1 LTAAKKFPAALLNLV
16 FPDDCRVCGKP
27 LSEVSR
33 IPVCSPCLAT
43 PKPFVAEHFCISCGT
58 PYLSDSPLLPD
69 GRCRICRDGLAGFDA
84 AFAYGEY
91 DGPLRKLIHLF
102 KYGRVKPLAKPLARL
117 MAQALPREHRFDL
130 IVPMPLHWTRR
141 WDRGFNQAELLAR
154 ALAKRLDAPVS
165 RAIRRKRRTA
175 PQAGLTNSE
184 RRANVSG
191 AFALNTR
198 ISVRDRHVLLVDDI
212 MTTGATAAACAA
224 LLKRAGAKRVSVL
237 ALARVDRRK
246 SSVMSS
252 PSDFSSTGSSVN
264 A

>member
-1 LTAAKKFPAALLNLV
+1 M
-16 FPDDCRVCGKP
+16 CGVP
-27 LSEVSR
+27 LSNLSR
-33 IPVCSPCLAT
+33 IPVCPQCLTA
-43 PKPFVAEHFCISCGT
+43 PKPFVAEYFCISCGT
-58 PYLSDSPLLPD
+58 PYLNESPLLPD
-69 GRCRICRDGLAGFDA
+69 GRCRLCRDGLAGFDS

-117 MAQALPREHRFDL
+117 MAESLPREHRFDL
-130 IVPMPLHWTRR
+130 VVPMPLHWTRQ
-141 WDRGFNQAELLAR
+141 WNRGFNQAELLAKV
-154 ALAKRLDAPVS
+154 LSKCLDAPVV
-165 RAIRRKRRTA
+165 RALRRKRRTA

-184 RRANVSG
+184 RRLNVSG
-191 AFALNTR
+191 AFALNPR
-198 ISVRDRHVLLVDDI
+198 VSVKDRHVLLVDDV

-246 SSVMSS
+246 TIVVSS
-252 PSDFSSTGSSVN
+252 PSDISSTGSGVN